1 MSLADSLVA
10 GKGRNEALERV
21 LELIDWSAIAG
32 LLSAVHGSRY
42 GAPGYPAVAMFK
54 ALLLQQWHG
63 LSDPALEASIEDRL
77 SFRRFCG
84 FALDAETPDHVTIHR
99 FRETLRKHGLAE
111 RVFEEVNRQIDN
123 HGLILRQGTLI
134 DASLIDAAVKRPK
147 PPADQLPADNPA
159 ADHPPA
165 DHLPAEQPPEG
176 PAASPGAGNATKA
189 APADR
194 GAAATAERP
203 PSKLVK
209 SLLDPDAAWT
219 KKGGR
224 RFFGYKV
231 HVGVDQGSGIIRRQ
245 VMTPANVNDT
255 EPADLLICGD
265 EAALY
270 GDQAYTSARRRADLR
285 TRGIKDRMM
294 HRANKHHPLT
304 PRQIRHNTAIGRRRA
319 PVEQV
324 FAKLKRLC
332 GWSRVRYRGLARNAV
347 HLTLLC
353 TALNLKR
360 MVGLTTPH
368 PAAA

>member
-1 MSLADSLVA
+1 MAERSLGQLSLADSLVA
-10 GKGRNEALERV
+10 GIGRNETLER
-21 LELIDWSAIAG
+21 LGELIDWSMIAR

-42 GAPGYPAVAMFK
+42 GAPGYPAVVMLK

-63 LSDPALEASIEDRL
+63 LSDPGLEASLEDRL

-99 FRETLRKHGLAE
+99 FRETLRQHDLAN
-111 RVFEEVNRQIDN
+111 RVFEEVNRQIDSC
-123 HGLILRQGTLI
+123 GLIVRQGTLI
-134 DASLIDAAVKRPK
+134 DASLVGAAVKPPK
-147 PPADQLPADNPA
+147 PPAEP
-159 ADHPPA
+159 PPA
-165 DHLPAEQPPEG
+165 E
-176 PAASPGAGNATKA
+176 PGAAQSEATPA
-189 APADR
+189 APAES
-194 GAAATAERP
+194 GAATKERP

-209 SLLDPDAAWT
+209 SPLDPDAAWA

-224 RFFGYKV
+224 RYFGYKA
-231 HVGVDQGSGIIRRQ
+231 HIGVDQGSAIIRRQ

-270 GDQAYTSARRRADLR
+270 ADQAYTTARRRADLR
-285 TRGIKDRMM
+285 ARGIKDRMM

-304 PRQIRHNTAIGRRRA
+304 PRQVQHNTAIGRRRA

-324 FAKLKRLC
+324 FAKLKRLY
-332 GWSRVRYRGLARNAV
+332 GWTRVRYRGLARNAV
-347 HLTLLC
+347 HLALLC

-360 MVGLTTPH
+360 LVVLTTPR
-368 PAAA
+368 PASA

>member
-1 MSLADSLVA
+1 MGIERMAERSLGQLSLADSLVA
-10 GKGRNEALERV
+10 GAGRNATLER
-21 LELIDWSAIAG
+21 LDELIDWSAIAR
-32 LLSAVHGSRY
+32 LLSPVHGSRY
-42 GAPGYPAVAMFK
+42 GAPGYPAVVMLK

-99 FRETLRKHGLAE
+99 FRETLRQRGLAD
-111 RVFEEVNRQIDN
+111 RVFEEVNRQIDSL
-123 HGLILRQGTLI
+123 GLIVRQGTLI
-134 DASLIDAAVKRPK
+134 DASLVDAAVKRPK
-147 PPADQLPADNPA
+147 PPAENRRPNSRQPNRQRRRARRSRLRRA
-159 ADHPPA
+159 ARP
-165 DHLPAEQPPEG
+165 
-176 PAASPGAGNATKA
+176 K
-189 APADR
+189 
-194 GAAATAERP
+194 ERP

-209 SLLDPDAAWT
+209 SPLDPDAAWT

-224 RFFGYKV
+224 RYFGYKV

-245 VMTPANVNDT
+245 LVTAANVNDT

-265 EAALY
+265 EAAVY

-285 TRGIKDRMM
+285 ARGIKDRMM

-304 PRQIRHNTAIGRRRA
+304 PRQIQHNTAIGWRRA

-332 GWSRVRYRGLARNAV
+332 GWTRVRYRGLARNAV

-360 MVGLTTPH
+360 LVVLTTPRLA
-368 PAAA
+368 PA

>member
-1 MSLADSLVA
+1 MAERSLGQLSLADSLVA
-10 GKGRNEALERV
+10 GKGRNEALER
-21 LELIDWSAIAG
+21 LGELIDWSMIG
-32 LLSAVHGSRY
+32 RLLSPVHGSRY

-99 FRETLRKHGLAE
+99 FRETLRQLGLAD

-123 HGLILRQGTLI
+123 RGLILRQGTLI

-147 PPADQLPADNPA
+147 PPAEPA
-159 ADHPPA
+159 PPSEVK
-165 DHLPAEQPPEG
+165 PAE
-176 PAASPGAGNATKA
+176 ASGATK
-189 APADR
+189 
-194 GAAATAERP
+194 ERA

-209 SLLDPDAAWT
+209 SPLDPDAAWT

-224 RFFGYKV
+224 RYFGYKV

-245 VMTPANVNDT
+245 LVTAANVNDT

-270 GDQAYTSARRRADLR
+270 GDQAYTTARRRADLR
-285 TRGIKDRMM
+285 
-294 HRANKHHPLT
+294 
-304 PRQIRHNTAIGRRRA
+304 
-319 PVEQV
+319 
-324 FAKLKRLC
+324 
-332 GWSRVRYRGLARNAV
+332 
-347 HLTLLC
+347 
-353 TALNLKR
+353 
-360 MVGLTTPH
+360 
-368 PAAA
+368 AAASRTG

>member
-1 MSLADSLVA
+1 MAERSLGQLSLADSLVA
-10 GKGRNEALERV
+10 GKGRNEALER
-21 LELIDWSAIAG
+21 LGELIDWSMIAR
-32 LLSAVHGSRY
+32 LLSPVHGSRY

-99 FRETLRKHGLAE
+99 FRETLRQLGLAD

-123 HGLILRQGTLI
+123 RGLILRQGTLI

-147 PPADQLPADNPA
+147 PPAEPPPAQPA
-159 ADHPPA
+159 APSEVKPIEA
-165 DHLPAEQPPEG
+165 SS
-176 PAASPGAGNATKA
+176 AAK
-189 APADR
+189 
-194 GAAATAERP
+194 ERP

-209 SLLDPDAAWT
+209 SPLDPDAAWT

-224 RFFGYKV
+224 RYFGYKV
-231 HVGVDQGSGIIRRQ
+231 HVGVDQGSAIIRRQ

-285 TRGIKDRMM
+285 ARGIKDRMM

-304 PRQIRHNTAIGRRRA
+304 ARQIQHNTAIGRRRA

-347 HLTLLC
+347 HLALLC

-360 MVGLTTPH
+360 LVVLTTPRSA
-368 PAAA
+368 PT

>member
-1 MSLADSLVA
+1 MAERSLGQLSFADGLVA
-10 GKGRNEALERV
+10 GIGRNETLER
-21 LELIDWSAIAG
+21 LGELIDWPAIAQ
-32 LLSAVHGSRY
+32 LLAPVHGSRY
-42 GAPGYPAVAMFK
+42 GAPGYPAVAMLK

-99 FRETLRKHGLAE
+99 FRETLRQLGLAD

-123 HGLILRQGTLI
+123 RGLILRQGTLI

-147 PPADQLPADNPA
+147 PPAEPAVVPSEA
-159 ADHPPA
+159 K
-165 DHLPAEQPPEG
+165 PAE
-176 PAASPGAGNATKA
+176 AS
-189 APADR
+189 
-194 GAAATAERP
+194 GAAKERP
-203 PSKLVK
+203 ASKLVK
-209 SLLDPDAAWT
+209 SPLDPDAAWT

-224 RFFGYKV
+224 RYFGYKV
-231 HVGVDQGSGIIRRQ
+231 HVGVDQGSAIIRRQ

-285 TRGIKDRMM
+285 ARGIKDRMM

-304 PRQIRHNTAIGRRRA
+304 PRQIQRNTAIGRRRA

-347 HLTLLC
+347 HLALLC

-360 MVGLTTPH
+360 LVVLTTPRS
-368 PAAA
+368 ALA

>member
-1 MSLADSLVA
+1 MAERSLGQLSLADSLVA
-10 GKGRNEALERV
+10 GKGRNEALER
-21 LELIDWSAIAG
+21 LGELIDWSLIAR
-32 LLSAVHGSRY
+32 LLSPVHGSRY

-99 FRETLRKHGLAE
+99 FRETLRQLGLAD

-123 HGLILRQGTLI
+123 RGLILRQGTLI
-134 DASLIDAAVKRPK
+134 DASLVDAAVKRPK
-147 PPADQLPADNPA
+147 PPAQQP
-159 ADHPPA
+159 
-165 DHLPAEQPPEG
+165 PAEQ
-176 PAASPGAGNATKA
+176 
-189 APADR
+189 APAEPVEVKP
-194 GAAATAERP
+194 AEVSSTAEVKERP

-209 SLLDPDAAWT
+209 SPLDPDAAWT

-224 RFFGYKV
+224 RYFGYKV

-255 EPADLLICGD
+255 EPADLLVCGD

-285 TRGIKDRMM
+285 ARGIKDRMM

-304 PRQIRHNTAIGRRRA
+304 PRQIQHNTAIGRRRA

-332 GWSRVRYRGLARNAV
+332 GWTRVRYRGLARNAV

-360 MVGLTTPH
+360 LVVLTTPRLA
-368 PAAA
+368 PA

>member
-1 MSLADSLVA
+1 MTERSLGQLSFADGLVA
-10 GKGRNEALERV
+10 GTGRNETLER
-21 LELIDWSAIAG
+21 LGELIDWSAIAR
-32 LLSAVHGSRY
+32 LLSPVHGSRY

-63 LSDPALEASIEDRL
+63 LSDPGLEASLEDRL

-99 FRETLRKHGLAE
+99 FRETLRQHGLAD
-111 RVFEEVNRQIDN
+111 RVFEEVNRQIDSC
-123 HGLILRQGTLI
+123 GLILRQGTLI
-134 DASLIDAAVKRPK
+134 DASLVDAAVKRPK
-147 PPADQLPADNPA
+147 PPAKPA
-159 ADHPPA
+159 AAPDEAKPTA
-165 DHLPAEQPPEG
+165 
-176 PAASPGAGNATKA
+176 A
-189 APADR
+189 APVES
-194 GAAATAERP
+194 GAAATKERP

-209 SLLDPDAAWT
+209 SPLDPDAAWA

-224 RFFGYKV
+224 RYFGYKV
-231 HVGVDQGSGIIRRQ
+231 HVGVDQGSAIIRRQ

-270 GDQAYTSARRRADLR
+270 GDQAYTTARRRADLR
-285 TRGIKDRMM
+285 ARGIKNRMM
-294 HRANKHHPLT
+294 HRANKHNPLT
-304 PRQIRHNTAIGRRRA
+304 PRQIKHTAAIGRRRA

-324 FAKLKRLC
+324 FAKLKRLY

-347 HLTLLC
+347 HLALLC

-360 MVGLTTPH
+360 LVVLTTPR
-368 PAAA
+368 PA

>member
-1 MSLADSLVA
+1 MAERSVGQLSLADSLVA
-10 GKGRNEALERV
+10 GKGRNEVLER
-21 LELIDWSAIAG
+21 LDELVDWSAIAR
-32 LLSAVHGSRY
+32 LLSPVHGSRY

-99 FRETLRKHGLAE
+99 FRETLRQLGLAD

-123 HGLILRQGTLI
+123 RGLILRQGTLI

-147 PPADQLPADNPA
+147 PPAEPA
-159 ADHPPA
+159 AVPSEA
-165 DHLPAEQPPEG
+165 KPAE
-176 PAASPGAGNATKA
+176 AS
-189 APADR
+189 
-194 GAAATAERP
+194 GAAKERP
-203 PSKLVK
+203 ASKLVK
-209 SLLDPDAAWT
+209 SPLDPDAAWT

-224 RFFGYKV
+224 RYFGYKV
-231 HVGVDQGSGIIRRQ
+231 HVGVDQGSAIIRRQ

-285 TRGIKDRMM
+285 ARGIKDRMM

-304 PRQIRHNTAIGRRRA
+304 PRQIQHNTAIGRRRA

-347 HLTLLC
+347 HLALLC

-360 MVGLTTPH
+360 LVVLTTPRS
-368 PAAA
+368 ALA

>member
-1 MSLADSLVA
+1 MAERSLGQLSLADSLVA
-10 GKGRNEALERV
+10 GKGRNEALER
-21 LELIDWSAIAG
+21 LGELIDWSMIAR
-32 LLSAVHGSRY
+32 LLSPVHGSRY
-42 GAPGYPAVAMFK
+42 GAPGYPAVAMLK

-63 LSDPALEASIEDRL
+63 LSDPGLEASLEDRL

-99 FRETLRKHGLAE
+99 FRETLRQLGLAD
-111 RVFEEVNRQIDN
+111 RVFEEVNRQIDDR
-123 HGLILRQGTLI
+123 GLILRQGTLV

-147 PPADQLPADNPA
+147 PPAEPVT
-159 ADHPPA
+159 
-165 DHLPAEQPPEG
+165 EQV
-176 PAASPGAGNATKA
+176 ASEATPTAA
-189 APADR
+189 APAES
-194 GAAATAERP
+194 GAATERP
-203 PSKLVK
+203 PSKLVR
-209 SLLDPDAAWT
+209 SPLDPDAAWA

-224 RFFGYKV
+224 RYFGYKV
-231 HVGVDQGSGIIRRQ
+231 HVGVDQGSAIIRRQ

-285 TRGIKDRMM
+285 ARGIKDRMM

-304 PRQIRHNTAIGRRRA
+304 PRQIQHNTAIGRRRA

-324 FAKLKRLC
+324 FAKLKRVY
-332 GWSRVRYRGLARNAV
+332 GWSRVRYRGLTRNAV
-347 HLTLLC
+347 HLALLC

-360 MVGLTTPH
+360 LVVLTAPRSV
-368 PAAA
+368 PA

>member
-1 MSLADSLVA
+1 MAERSLGQLSLADSLVA
-10 GKGRNEALERV
+10 GKGRNEALER
-21 LELIDWSAIAG
+21 LDELIDWSAIAR
-32 LLSAVHGSRY
+32 LLSPVHGSRY

-63 LSDPALEASIEDRL
+63 LSDPGLEASLEDRL

-99 FRETLRKHGLAE
+99 FRETLRQLGLAD

-123 HGLILRQGTLI
+123 RGLILRQGTLV
-134 DASLIDAAVKRPK
+134 DASLVDAAVRRPK
-147 PPADQLPADNPA
+147 PPA
-159 ADHPPA
+159 
-165 DHLPAEQPPEG
+165 EQPPAERAAAPSETK
-176 PAASPGAGNATKA
+176 PAEASGTAATK
-189 APADR
+189 
-194 GAAATAERP
+194 ERP

-209 SLLDPDAAWT
+209 SPLDPDAAWT
-219 KKGGR
+219 RKGGR
-224 RFFGYKV
+224 RHFGYKV

-285 TRGIKDRMM
+285 ARGIKDRMM

-304 PRQIRHNTAIGRRRA
+304 PRQIQHNTAIGRRRA

-332 GWSRVRYRGLARNAV
+332 GWTRVRYRGLARNAA
-347 HLTLLC
+347 HLALLC

-360 MVGLTTPH
+360 LVVLTTPRSA
-368 PAAA
+368 PT

>member
-1 MSLADSLVA
+1 MAERSLGQLSLADSLVA
-10 GKGRNEALERV
+10 GKGRNEALER
-21 LELIDWSAIAG
+21 LGELIDWSMIAR
-32 LLSAVHGSRY
+32 LLSPVHGSRY

-99 FRETLRKHGLAE
+99 FRETLRQLGLAD

-123 HGLILRQGTLI
+123 RGLILRQGTLI

-147 PPADQLPADNPA
+147 PPAEPA
-159 ADHPPA
+159 PPSEVK
-165 DHLPAEQPPEG
+165 PAE
-176 PAASPGAGNATKA
+176 ASGATK
-189 APADR
+189 
-194 GAAATAERP
+194 ERA

-209 SLLDPDAAWT
+209 SPLDPDAAWT

-224 RFFGYKV
+224 RYFGYKV
-231 HVGVDQGSGIIRRQ
+231 HVGVDQGSAIIRRQ

-255 EPADLLICGD
+255 VPADLLICGD

-270 GDQAYTSARRRADLR
+270 GDQAYTTAPRRAELR
-285 TRGIKDRMM
+285 ARGIKDRMM

-304 PRQIRHNTAIGRRRA
+304 PRQVQHNKAIGRRRA

-324 FAKLKRLC
+324 FAKLKRLY

-347 HLTLLC
+347 HLALLC

-360 MVGLTTPH
+360 LVVLTAPRSA
-368 PAAA
+368 PV

>member
-1 MSLADSLVA
+1 MAERSLGQLSLADSLVA
-10 GKGRNEALERV
+10 GAGRNATLER
-21 LELIDWSAIAG
+21 LDELIDWSGIG
-32 LLSAVHGSRY
+32 RLLSPVHGSRY

-99 FRETLRKHGLAE
+99 FRETLRQRGLAD
-111 RVFEEVNRQIDN
+111 RVFEEVNRQIDSL
-123 HGLILRQGTLI
+123 GLIVRQGTLI
-134 DASLIDAAVKRPK
+134 DASLVDAAVKRPK
-147 PPADQLPADNPA
+147 PPAEQS
-159 ADHPPA
+159 
-165 DHLPAEQPPEG
+165 PAEPATPPSEAK
-176 PAASPGAGNATKA
+176 PVEAS
-189 APADR
+189 
-194 GAAATAERP
+194 GAATERP

-209 SLLDPDAAWT
+209 SPLDPDAAWA
-219 KKGGR
+219 KKGAR
-224 RFFGYKV
+224 RYFGYKV
-231 HVGVDQGSGIIRRQ
+231 HVGVDQGSAIIRRL

-285 TRGIKDRMM
+285 ARGIKDRMM

-304 PRQIRHNTAIGRRRA
+304 PRQVQHNTAIGRRRA

-332 GWSRVRYRGLARNAV
+332 GWSRVRYRGLARNAT
-347 HLTLLC
+347 HLALLC

-360 MVGLTTPH
+360 LVVLTTS
-368 PAAA
+368 PALA

>member
-1 MSLADSLVA
+1 MAERSLGQLSLADSLVA
-10 GKGRNEALERV
+10 GVGRNETLER
-21 LELIDWSAIAG
+21 LGEMIDWAAIAR

-63 LSDPALEASIEDRL
+63 LSDPGLEAALEDRL

-84 FALDAETPDHVTIHR
+84 FALDAQTPDHVTIHR
-99 FRETLRKHGLAE
+99 FRETLRQHGLAD
-111 RVFEEVNRQIDN
+111 RVFEDINRQIDG

-134 DASLIDAAVKRPK
+134 DASLIEAAVKRPK
-147 PPADQLPADNPA
+147 PPAEPATAEQTAGPSKPSGA
-159 ADHPPA
+159 AD
-165 DHLPAEQPPEG
+165 
-176 PAASPGAGNATKA
+176 AG
-189 APADR
+189 
-194 GAAATAERP
+194 ERP

-209 SLLDPDAAWT
+209 NPLDSDAAWA

-224 RFFGYKV
+224 RYFGYKV
-231 HVGVDQGSGIIRRQ
+231 HVGVDQGSAIIRRQ
-245 VMTPANVNDT
+245 VITPANVNDT

-270 GDQAYTSARRRADLR
+270 ADQAYTSARRRAELR
-285 TRGIKDRMM
+285 ARGIKDRMM

-304 PRQIRHNTAIGRRRA
+304 PRQVQHNTAIGRRRA

-324 FAKLKRLC
+324 FAKLKRIY

-347 HLTLLC
+347 HLALAC

-360 MVGLTTPH
+360 LVVLATPRSV
-368 PAAA
+368 PA

>member
-1 MSLADSLVA
+1 MAERSLGQLSLADSLVA
-10 GKGRNEALERV
+10 GKGRNEALER
-21 LELIDWSAIAG
+21 LGELIDWSLIAR
-32 LLSAVHGSRY
+32 LLSPVHGSRY

-99 FRETLRKHGLAE
+99 FRETLRQLGLAD

-123 HGLILRQGTLI
+123 RGLILRQGTLI
-134 DASLIDAAVKRPK
+134 DASLVDAAVKRPK
-147 PPADQLPADNPA
+147 PPAQQP
-159 ADHPPA
+159 
-165 DHLPAEQPPEG
+165 PAEQA
-176 PAASPGAGNATKA
+176 PAEPVA
-189 APADR
+189 APSEVKPAEVSS
-194 GAAATAERP
+194 TAEVKERP

-209 SLLDPDAAWT
+209 SPLDPDAAWT

-224 RFFGYKV
+224 RYFGYKV

-255 EPADLLICGD
+255 EPADLLVCGD

-285 TRGIKDRMM
+285 ARGIKDRMM

-304 PRQIRHNTAIGRRRA
+304 PRQIQHNTAIGQRRA

-332 GWSRVRYRGLARNAV
+332 GWTRVRYRGLARNAV

-360 MVGLTTPH
+360 LVVLTTPRLA
-368 PAAA
+368 PA

>member
-1 MSLADSLVA
+1 MAERSLGQLSFADGLVA
-10 GKGRNEALERV
+10 GSGRNETLER
-21 LELIDWSAIAG
+21 LAELIDWPAIAQ
-32 LLSAVHGSRY
+32 LLSSVHGSRY

-63 LSDPALEASIEDRL
+63 LSDPGLEASLEDRL

-99 FRETLRKHGLAE
+99 FRETLRQRGLAD
-111 RVFEEVNRQIDN
+111 RVFEEVNRQIDSY
-123 HGLILRQGTLI
+123 GLILRQGTLI
-134 DASLIDAAVKRPK
+134 DASLVDAAVKRPK
-147 PPADQLPADNPA
+147 PPVEQ
-159 ADHPPA
+159 
-165 DHLPAEQPPEG
+165 LPAEQPPAEQF
-176 PAASPGAGNATKA
+176 PTEPASPSEAKPT
-189 APADR
+189 
-194 GAAATAERP
+194 AAATKERP
-203 PSKLVK
+203 ASKLVK
-209 SLLDPDAAWT
+209 SPLDPEAAWT

-224 RFFGYKV
+224 RYFGYKV
-231 HVGVDQGSGIIRRQ
+231 HVGVDQGSAIIRRQ
-245 VMTPANVNDT
+245 LMTPANINDT

-285 TRGIKDRMM
+285 ARGIKDRMM

-304 PRQIRHNTAIGRRRA
+304 RRQIQHNTAIGRRRA

-347 HLTLLC
+347 HLALLC

-360 MVGLTTPH
+360 LVVLTTPRLA
-368 PAAA
+368 PA

>member
-1 MSLADSLVA
+1 MAERSLGQLSFADGLVA
-10 GKGRNEALERV
+10 GAGRNETLER
-21 LELIDWSAIAG
+21 LGELIDWPAIAR
-32 LLSAVHGSRY
+32 LLSPVHGSRY

-54 ALLLQQWHG
+54 AVLLQQWHG
-63 LSDPALEASIEDRL
+63 LSDPGLEASLEDRL

-99 FRETLRKHGLAE
+99 FRETLRQHGLAD

-123 HGLILRQGTLI
+123 CGLILRQGTLI
-134 DASLIDAAVKRPK
+134 DASLVDAAVKRPK
-147 PPADQLPADNPA
+147 PPA
-159 ADHPPA
+159 
-165 DHLPAEQPPEG
+165 EQPPAEPATPPPSEAK
-176 PAASPGAGNATKA
+176 PAAAS
-189 APADR
+189 
-194 GAAATAERP
+194 GAAKERA

-209 SLLDPDAAWT
+209 SPLDPDAAWT

-224 RFFGYKV
+224 RYFGYKV

-285 TRGIKDRMM
+285 ARGIKDRMM

-304 PRQIRHNTAIGRRRA
+304 PRQIQHNTAIGRRRA

-332 GWSRVRYRGLARNAV
+332 GWTRVRYRGLARNAV
-347 HLTLLC
+347 HLALLC

-360 MVGLTTPH
+360 LVVLATPRLA
-368 PAAA
+368 PA

>member
-1 MSLADSLVA
+1 MAERSLGQLSFADGLVS
-10 GKGRNEALERV
+10 GTGRNETLERLV
-21 LELIDWSAIAG
+21 ELIDWPAIG
-32 LLSAVHGSRY
+32 RLLSSVHGSRY

-63 LSDPALEASIEDRL
+63 LSDPGLEASLEDRL

-99 FRETLRKHGLAE
+99 FRETLRQQGLAD

-123 HGLILRQGTLI
+123 LGLILRRGTLI
-134 DASLIDAAVKRPK
+134 DASLVEAAVKRPR
-147 PPADQLPADNPA
+147 PPAE
-159 ADHPPA
+159 PP
-165 DHLPAEQPPEG
+165 PAEQRQAE
-176 PAASPGAGNATKA
+176 PGAVRGEAK
-189 APADR
+189 PAEA
-194 GAAATAERP
+194 GGAATAGERP

-209 SLLDPDAAWT
+209 SPLDPDAAWS
-219 KKGGR
+219 KKNGR
-224 RFFGYKV
+224 RYFGYKA
-231 HVGVDQGSGIIRRQ
+231 HVGVDQGSAIIRRQ

-270 GDQAYTSARRRADLR
+270 GDQAYTTARRRADLR
-285 TRGIKDRMM
+285 GRGIKDRMM

-304 PRQIRHNTAIGRRRA
+304 PRQVRHNTAIGRRRA

-324 FAKLKRLC
+324 FAKLKRVYA
-332 GWSRVRYRGLARNAV
+332 WSRVRYRGLARNAT
-347 HLTLLC
+347 HLALLC

-360 MVGLTTPH
+360 LVVLTTPR
-368 PAAA
+368 PAGP

>member
-1 MSLADSLVA
+1 MAERSLGQLSLADSLVA
-10 GKGRNEALERV
+10 GAGRNATLER
-21 LELIDWSAIAG
+21 LAELIDWSAIAR
-32 LLSAVHGSRY
+32 LLSPVHGSRY
-42 GAPGYPAVAMFK
+42 GAPGYPAVVMLK

-84 FALDAETPDHVTIHR
+84 FALDAQTPDHVTIHR
-99 FRETLRKHGLAE
+99 FRETLRKHGLAD
-111 RVFEEVNRQIDN
+111 RVFEEVNRQIDSC
-123 HGLILRQGTLI
+123 GLIVRQGTLV

-147 PPADQLPADNPA
+147 PPVEQP
-159 ADHPPA
+159 
-165 DHLPAEQPPEG
+165 PAEQAAAPSEVK
-176 PAASPGAGNATKA
+176 PAEPSGATK
-189 APADR
+189 
-194 GAAATAERP
+194 ERP

-209 SLLDPDAAWT
+209 SPLDPDAAWA

-224 RFFGYKV
+224 RYFGYKV
-231 HVGVDQGSGIIRRQ
+231 HVGVDQGSAIIRRQ
-245 VMTPANVNDT
+245 VLTPANVNDT

-285 TRGIKDRMM
+285 ARGIKDRMM

-304 PRQIRHNTAIGRRRA
+304 PRQIQHNTAIGRRRA

-324 FAKLKRLC
+324 FAKLKRLY
-332 GWSRVRYRGLARNAV
+332 GWSRVRYRGLARNAA
-347 HLTLLC
+347 HLALLC

-360 MVGLTTPH
+360 LVVLATPR
-368 PAAA
+368 PARA

>member
-1 MSLADSLVA
+1 MAERSLGQLSLADSLVA
-10 GKGRNEALERV
+10 GIGRNEALER
-21 LELIDWSAIAG
+21 LGELIDWSMIAR
-32 LLSAVHGSRY
+32 LLSPVHGSRY

-99 FRETLRKHGLAE
+99 FRETLRRLGLAD

-123 HGLILRQGTLI
+123 RGLILRQGTLV
-134 DASLIDAAVKRPK
+134 DASLIEAAVKRPK
-147 PPADQLPADNPA
+147 PPA
-159 ADHPPA
+159 
-165 DHLPAEQPPEG
+165 EQPPTEPVAVPSEG
-176 PAASPGAGNATKA
+176 KPAET
-189 APADR
+189 APAES
-194 GAAATAERP
+194 GAATTKERP

-209 SLLDPDAAWT
+209 SSLDPDAAWA

-224 RFFGYKV
+224 RYFGYKV
-231 HVGVDQGSGIIRRQ
+231 HVGVDQGSAIIRRQ

-255 EPADLLICGD
+255 EPADRLICGD

-285 TRGIKDRMM
+285 
-294 HRANKHHPLT
+294 ANKHHPLT
-304 PRQIRHNTAIGRRRA
+304 PRQVQHNTAIGRRRA
-319 PVEQV
+319 PVEQI
-324 FAKLKRLC
+324 FAKLKRLY
-332 GWSRVRYRGLARNAV
+332 GWTRVRYRGLARNAV
-347 HLTLLC
+347 HLALLC

-360 MVGLTTPH
+360 LVALMTPR
-368 PAAA
+368 PASA